1 LVNAARTGRPSR
13 YRPGRKRRVNTA
25 LLTVLAA
32 VIAATVLVALGARA
46 VAVHA
51 TCNGAP
57 AQVRIAVSGEIEPV
71 ITRLSAYFN
80 RQHRQV
86 DGHCAV
92 VSVHVEPASSVAV
105 DLAKV
110 SAGHESAPAD
120 AWIPD
125 SQDWVEIARSTPA
138 AEKFVQPTGIVV
150 AQSPLV
156 IAMPRPVAART
167 PAFGSSVGWGFL
179 LPSIAGGP
187 ASSLHLDVQFPDPT
201 QSSPGLAGLIQ
212 LKRMVGYGH
221 AGRGALATFAL
232 SAQVVPPTSGNGSL
246 PSLDSFAL
254 SANAPSGNQPGQ
266 AKAETPVTVTSEQAV
281 AQFDRAHPSLPLAVR
296 YPAEGTYLLS
306 FPYVITTSDRLT
318 RDAARAF
325 GTVLRSAYAT
335 AYVRYVGYRTGT
347 GAAPAWPASDGL
359 SSAEPHLLPQP
370 GPGRTLSALHA
381 WHVLGL
387 GSRFLALNDVSG
399 SMNVKVSPGGP
410 TLEQVL
416 GSTSAA
422 GMTRFP
428 DSTQMGLWVFAD
440 HLQGD
445 LPYKQLVP
453 IGPLPA
459 QVGVVTRRQAIQQ
472 LAASGRALPHVP
484 AALYGTLLAAYKQ
497 MVATYQPQYVNDII
511 VLTAGIENATGD
523 ISAETLIRDLKA
535 IAVPGR
541 PIQILIIVLGRPG
554 TYSQLQQIV
563 KITNG
568 KVWPITSAAQV
579 PQIFYRAFG
588 RRICQPHC
596 PG

>member
-32 VIAATVLVALGARA
+32 VLAATVLVALGARA

-71 ITRLSAYFN
+71 ISRLSAYFN

-86 DGHCAV
+86 DGHCAQ
-92 VSVHVEPASSVAV
+92 VSVRAEPASSVAV

-110 SAGHESAPAD
+110 SAGHDTAPAD
-120 AWIPD
+120 AWVPD
-125 SQDWVEIARSTPA
+125 SPDWVEIARSTPA
-138 AEKFVQPTGIVV
+138 AEKFVQPTGIVI

-167 PAFGSSVGWGFL
+167 PAFGSSVGWSFL
-179 LPSIAGGP
+179 LPSVAGGP

-201 QSSPGLAGLIQ
+201 QSAPGLAGLIE
-212 LKRMVGYGH
+212 LKRMVGYGR
-221 AGRGALATFAL
+221 AARSALATFAL
-232 SAQVVPPTSGNGSL
+232 NAQVVPAGSGGSL

-254 SANAPSGNQPGQ
+254 STSAPANAPAGE

-281 AQFDRAHPSLPLAVR
+281 AQFDRAHPTQPLAVR

-306 FPYVITTSDRLT
+306 FPYLITTSNRQT
-318 RDAARAF
+318 QDAAREF
-325 GTVLRSAYAT
+325 GKVLQSAYAT
-335 AYVRYVGYRTGT
+335 AYVHYEGYRTGT
-347 GAAPAWPASDGL
+347 GTAPAWPASYGL
-359 SSAEPHLLPQP
+359 SGAGPHLLPQP

-387 GSRFLALNDVSG
+387 GSRFLAVNDVSAA
-399 SMNVKVSPGGP
+399 MNVKVSPGGP
-410 TLEQVL
+410 SLEQVL

-440 HLQGD
+440 RLQGE

-472 LAASGRALPHVP
+472 LAASGKALPHVP

-511 VLTAGIENATGD
+511 VLTAGIENAPGD
-523 ISAETLIRDLKA
+523 ISAATLIKDLKA
-535 IAVPGR
+535 AVTPSR
-541 PIQILIIVLGRPG
+541 PVEILIIVLGRPG

-563 KITNG
+563 KVTNG
-568 KVWPITSAAQV
+568 KVYPITSAAQV

-596 PG
+596 PR